1 MTNKRSSQCRCAIEG
16 CDKPHKVHRV
26 LGWCYFHCRRYY
38 ARWNAPKGKKP
49 SRPPLQ
55 LYTIGFTK
63 KSAEQFFGLLKEA
76 GVKRVVDVR
85 RRPNSQLA
93 GFANNRDLAWF
104 LVELCDVDY
113 VHFAELA
120 PSPELLD
127 DYRKKRID
135 WSGYEPRFE
144 KQMKDAKIKDRM
156 WKILRSGD
164 CFLCSEDV
172 PDQCH
177 RRLVAEHLVDEWVNV
192 KVEHLV

>member
-1 MTNKRSSQCRCAIEG
+1 MHYGRHRHQCAKRNVPLDS
-16 CDKPHKVHRV
+16 
-26 LGWCYFHCRRYY
+26 
-38 ARWNAPKGKKP
+38 
-49 SRPPLQ
+49 PPLK

-63 KSAEQFFGLLKEA
+63 KSAEQFFGMLKKA

-104 LVELCDVDY
+104 LSELCKIKY

-120 PSPELLD
+120 PSSELLD
-127 DYRKKRID
+127 DYRKKQID

-144 KQMKDAKIKDRM
+144 KQMKDTNIKDDMRD
-156 WKILRSGD
+156 ILRSGD

>member
-1 MTNKRSSQCRCAIEG
+1 MHYERHRRQCAKRNL
-16 CDKPHKVHRV
+16 P
-26 LGWCYFHCRRYY
+26 L
-38 ARWNAPKGKKP
+38 NT
-49 SRPPLQ
+49 PPLQ

-104 LVELCDVDY
+104 LSKLCDVDY

-135 WSGYEPRFE
+135 WEGKNGYEDRFE
-144 KQMKDAKIKDRM
+144 KQMKDAKIKDLM
-156 WKILRSGD
+156 WERLCSGD
-164 CFLCSEDV
+164 CLLCSEDV

-192 KVEHLV
+192 EVEHLV